1 MKKIEQNKIQKRDRI
16 LKAAQET
23 FQASGFIGASMDRIA
38 EKAGVTKQTVYRY
51 FTTKEELFKAT
62 LEAQRRLAKESFLD
76 ALQLS
81 DTRQALTTFAAG
93 FIKRH
98 LSREHLANVR
108 LLVAEGPSVP
118 EMTRAFYAFGSEK
131 TQDSLVRFIEDRFDR
146 KDAVDEIQAFV
157 SMLISLRMPVLTGLR
172 EPLSEEEI
180 TRHAD
185 KTVRMFLKLLDA
197 TI

>member
-1 MKKIEQNKIQKRDRI
+1 MSKAHDNYLKKRSNLLE
-16 LKAAQET
+16 AAERLFLAQGYERT
-23 FQASGFIGASMDRIA
+23 TMDAVAA
-38 EKAGVTKQTVYRY
+38 EAKVTKQTVYRY
-51 FTTKEELFKAT
+51 FTSKTDLFTALVT
-62 LEAQRRLAKESFLD
+62 QRRLAKESFLD